1 MIVSVHIP
9 KTAGTSFGAGLE
21 HTFGTRLLLDYADRP
36 LSSAARDVKE
46 RKQSSERICRDPFSY
61 IRDYDA
67 VHGHFC
73 ASKYFPLRGQAQFAF
88 FFRDPI
94 ARTVS
99 HYYQWQRD
107 LTAPNELAK
116 SIRSGKLT
124 LEQFSAVPEM
134 RHLYRIFLDGLAIER
149 LTFVG
154 ITEAYDRSI
163 DLFKAIFNVELP
175 SQKLNIG
182 SLQDDMLSR
191 TLSNAIATSQEENA
205 KIYEAARKRFD
216 VLCDAHL

>member
-21 HTFGTRLLLDYADRP
+21 QMFGARLLLDYADRP
-36 LSSAARDVKE
+36 LSSAPRDVNE
-46 RKQSSERICRDPFSY
+46 REQSRERICRDPFSY

-73 ASKYFPLRGQAQFAF
+73 ASKYFPLREQAQFAF
-88 FFRDPI
+88 FFRDPV

-134 RHLYRIFLDGLAIER
+134 RHLYRIFLDGLDIER
-149 LTFVG
+149 LAFVG
-154 ITEAYDRSI
+154 LTEAYDRSI
-163 DLFKAIFNVELP
+163 ELFNTIFGVELP

-182 SLQDDMLSR
+182 SLPNDKPSR
-191 TLSNAIATSQEENA
+191 TTSNAIAASQEENA
-205 KIYEAARKRFD
+205 KIYETARRRFD